1 MVEETRALQEKG
13 WEIWSMRA
21 GYYVYVSPN
30 GQTFTTIADAP
41 KHGKDDEQKGDGE
54 EAASPAAGS
63 SPLQS
68 LKNYDQP
75 DAAGAAGVKP
85 GAQLKYP
92 HLLEI
97 AFVLV
102 RRHHED
108 ETCFTQDRVF
118 NKNARL

>member
-1 MVEETRALQEKG
+1 
-13 WEIWSMRA
+13 MRA

-92 HLLEI
+92 HLMVWTEALKGR
-97 AFVLV
+97 AALCSVTFVI
-102 RRHHED
+102 RRLKH
-108 ETCFTQDRVF
+108 FF
-118 NKNARL
+118 

>member
-1 MVEETRALQEKG
+1 
-13 WEIWSMRA
+13 MRA

-30 GQTFTTIADAP
+30 GKTFTTIADAP

-97 AFVLV
+97 TLGQRVKVLQSFELLGMPESD
-102 RRHHED
+102 HD
-108 ETCFTQDRVF
+108 ICPSMLLFF
-118 NKNARL
+118 LINLF